1 MRFEGKV
8 AVVTGSGGGIGE
20 AYAKLFA
27 GEGAKVVVAELVGDQ
42 GERVAKEIEQAGGT
56 AIAVQ
61 TDVSSE
67 ESTLAMAKAVGD
79 AFGTVHYLV
88 NNAAIFKG
96 MEMHG
101 LLDVP
106 LSYWN
111 KFMSVNMTGALL
123 VTRAV
128 VPLMTEGGAIVNQ
141 SSTAAWMGGG
151 YYGIAKLALHG
162 LTHSLAQELG
172 PRGIRVNAIAPGPT
186 RTEAMAGVPDEI
198 IDGIVSQMPLAR
210 TADPNE
216 MATAVAFLCSDDASY
231 ITGHILAVDGGQIL
245 RV

>member
-27 GEGAKVVVAELVGDQ
+27 EEGAKVVVAELVADQ

-67 ESTLAMAKAVGD
+67 PSTQAMAKAAGD
-79 AFGTVHYLV
+79 AFGTVHVLV

-96 MEMHG
+96 LEMHS

-106 LSYWN
+106 ISYWN
-111 KFMSVNMTGALL
+111 RF
-123 VTRAV
+123 
-128 VPLMTEGGAIVNQ
+128 
-141 SSTAAWMGGG
+141 
-151 YYGIAKLALHG
+151 
-162 LTHSLAQELG
+162 
-172 PRGIRVNAIAPGPT
+172 
-186 RTEAMAGVPDEI
+186 
-198 IDGIVSQMPLAR
+198 
-210 TADPNE
+210 
-216 MATAVAFLCSDDASY
+216 F
-231 ITGHILAVDGGQIL
+231 
-245 RV
+245 